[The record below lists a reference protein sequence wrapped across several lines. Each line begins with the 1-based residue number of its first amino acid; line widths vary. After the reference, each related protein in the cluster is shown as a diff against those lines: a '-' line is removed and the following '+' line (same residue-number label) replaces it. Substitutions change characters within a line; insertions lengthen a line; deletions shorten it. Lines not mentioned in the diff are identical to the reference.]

1 LKETDRFCDLVKYM
15 EDYFPEVEGMILED
29 LGEQDSGYQAVC
41 EQLCSMIRKYPFITA
56 IIEGSG
62 DIVLSAEEHQILK
75 EFFKTDIE
83 KEEIERKQLY
93 FQGHVDG
100 YAYLKKIKA
109 VR

>member
-1 LKETDRFCDLVKYM
+1 M
-15 EDYFPEVEGMILED
+15 N
-29 LGEQDSGYQAVC
+29 
-41 EQLCSMIRKYPFITA
+41 
-56 IIEGSG
+56 IEEKSK
-62 DIVLSAEEHQILK
+62 HQGFAK
-75 EFFKTDIE
+75 